1 MCSHP
6 APGCSTYHT
15 LLPDHGHALLDAVG
29 ALGDEGEVVLAHSL
43 LRSGE
48 GAVGTACD
56 LQVPTGERTVQGS
69 GRGH

>member
-1 MCSHP
+1 MCAPP

-29 ALGDEGEVVLAHSL
+29 ALRDEGEVVLAHGL
-43 LRSGE
+43 LCSGE
-48 GAVGTACD
+48 GAVGTAGD
-56 LQVPTGERTVQGS
+56 LQVPAGERTGQGS